1 MIRQALQGLDPTE
14 LIFVFATTY
23 IIVLAIQI
31 CFTFVL
37 NMFGSYF
44 RCESIEFIAHF

>member
-1 MIRQALQGLDPTE
+1 MIRQALQGLDSTE
-14 LIFVFATTY
+14 LIFVFATY